1 MGPEEWLMANGIQF
15 GEAVAAVHRGGLAQR
30 MDARLRSLDLLDRS
44 SVVRKLV
51 DLSTRG
57 VKVEPI
63 PSSLGAEKSAVL
75 VSNYPS
81 VSQTLRTLIKVGCR
95 FPGSG
100 YRLKGIGRPEVI
112 AQANTLLKALG
123 VDSLIYPVHKDEAGA
138 YRLHR
143 SIVKEVLAYLD
154 QPGSILWLSI
164 TGRTAGNGLLEG
176 DLRTGA
182 AVFSTMKKLPLVPM
196 GLVTEER
203 KGKPRV
209 MRVRFGEPID
219 PPDGEALGDFEKAD
233 LLIDLTRLALCHV
246 ARLLPSG
253 QRGDFEQAGEK
264 LEEIEARLAA
274 RLG

>member
-1 MGPEEWLMANGIQF
+1 MANGVQL
-15 GEAVAAVHRGGLAQR
+15 GEAVASVHSGGIAQR
-30 MDARLRSLDLLDRS
+30 MDARLRGLDLLDRS

-51 DLSTRG
+51 DLSTIG
-57 VKVEPI
+57 VKVDPV
-63 PSSLGAEKSAVL
+63 PSALSEAKRAVL

-112 AQANTLLKALG
+112 TQANTLLKALG

-143 SIVKEVLAYLD
+143 AIVKEILAYLD
-154 QPGSILWLSI
+154 EPGSILWLSI
-164 TGRTAGNGLLEG
+164 TGRTTGNGLLEG

-196 GLVTEER
+196 ALVTKER

-209 MRVRFGEPID
+209 VKVRFGEPID
-219 PPDGEALGDFEKAD
+219 LPDSEALGDFERAD
-233 LLIDLTRLALCHV
+233 LLIDFTRLALCHV

-253 QRGDFEQAGEK
+253 QRGDFEEAEEK

>member
-1 MGPEEWLMANGIQF
+1 LMGNGVQA
-15 GEAVAAVHRGGLAQR
+15 GEAVAGVRTAGIAQR
-30 MDARLRSLDLLDRS
+30 MDTRLRQLDLLGRS
-44 SVVRKLV
+44 PVVRKLV
-51 DLSTRG
+51 DLGTRD

-63 PSSLGAEKSAVL
+63 PSCLGEGTRAVL
-75 VSNYPS
+75 VSNYPA
-81 VSQTLRTLIKVGCR
+81 VYQALRSLIKVGCR
-95 FPGSG
+95 FPGPG

-143 SIVKEVLAYLD
+143 AIVKEILAYLD

-182 AVFSTMKKLPLVPM
+182 AVFSTTKGLPLVPM
-196 GLVTEER
+196 GLVTKEE

-209 MRVRFGEPID
+209 VEVRFGQPID
-219 PPDGEALGDFEKAD
+219 PPRIEAVGDFERAD
-233 LLIDLTRLALCHV
+233 LLIDFTRLALCHV

-253 QRGDFEQAGEK
+253 QRGDFEQAEEK

-274 RLG
+274 RQR